1 MWARPVSL
9 AQVWRISPL
18 GSQSLLFL
26 KTLTDSKEIAKNLLG
41 RQAEYIELNDIN
53 NKNRLDFKNVY
64 ILISKDYR
72 TENYSLGNKCQEV
85 TKLKQDGSTP
95 CRALSAQWMLGKGL
109 WNPWSFSK
117 GPCIGAEMNWIKLN
131 GRRFSCFSKP
141 GHLGRK
147 HQNIIKGWMCKSTLP
162 CTFFTKSE
170 CNRDGRTRFGNG
182 ISNFVWPN
190 LPSIIG

>member
-9 AQVWRISPL
+9 AQVWRVSPL

-72 TENYSLGNKCQEV
+72 SENYSLGNKCQEV
-85 TKLKQDGSTP
+85 TKLEQDSSTP

-109 WNPWSFSK
+109 WNPWSLVLK
-117 GPCIGAEMNWIKLN
+117 GAMYRCWNVLN
-131 GRRFSCFSKP
+131 QIE
-141 GHLGRK
+141 RK
-147 HQNIIKGWMCKSTLP
+147 KVFMFLKTRTSRVKT
-162 CTFFTKSE
+162 SE
-170 CNRDGRTRFGNG
+170 HHKRLN
-182 ISNFVWPN
+182 V
-190 LPSIIG
+190 